1 MPSVQTRSQKGKATP
16 KLTGRGVTVA
26 AKSKQVS
33 AEVRPGAQNGKAAS
47 TASGRG
53 EKVARR
59 PKQGNSNARP
69 DAGSVISARE
79 RQILVAQAAYFRAEK
94 RGFAPGGE
102 LQDWVE
108 AEAEV
113 LRRNGGA

>member
-16 KLTGRGVTVA
+16 KMTARGVPVA
-26 AKSKQVS
+26 AESKQVN
-33 AEVRPGAQNGKAAS
+33 AEVRPRLQKGKATS

-53 EKVARR
+53 EKVAGRS
-59 PKQGNSNARP
+59 KEGNSNARS
-69 DAGSVISARE
+69 DAGSGISAQE

-113 LRRNGGA
+113 LRLNGRA